1 MVRRPRLYRPSP
13 LLNCQPSTPKL
24 SEQAKRQSRSN
35 NRKRR
40 RRTARCP
47 LPQNTPSRVRWPRLV
62 YLGVASLAI
71 AFLLQVKAAD
81 QVKYAKRKMERASL
95 IVGTPSCQL
104 LQMVQQFV
112 KKGDPVAKIYE
123 VRTIKAQIMISEKE
137 VSEVKVGQPIELK
150 ARLSD

>member
-1 MVRRPRLYRPSP
+1 
-13 LLNCQPSTPKL
+13 
-24 SEQAKRQSRSN
+24 
-35 NRKRR
+35 
-40 RRTARCP
+40 
-47 LPQNTPSRVRWPRLV
+47 V